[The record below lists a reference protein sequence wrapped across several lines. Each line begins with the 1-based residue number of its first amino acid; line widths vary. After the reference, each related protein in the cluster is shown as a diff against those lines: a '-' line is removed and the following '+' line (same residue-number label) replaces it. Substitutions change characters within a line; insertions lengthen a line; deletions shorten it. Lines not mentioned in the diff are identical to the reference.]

1 MPVKILVIDDDRD
14 VLDMLMR
21 VLSDAGHEVKVATDA
36 KAGLGEIGDTKPDVL
51 ITDILMPEVDGI
63 EVIKGL
69 RRRYP
74 DLWIVAISG
83 GGSYMPANVSLKI
96 SEAFGADRTLY
107 KPFLKADLLAAIKP
121 S

>member
-1 MPVKILVIDDDRD
+1 MKILVIDDDRD
-14 VLDMLMR
+14 VLDMLTR
-21 VLSDAGHEVKVATDA
+21 VLADAGHDVEAATDA
-36 KAGLGEIGDTKPDVL
+36 KTGLGQIGDIKPDVL
-51 ITDILMPEVDGI
+51 ITDILMPDVDGI

-69 RRRYP
+69 RHRYP

-83 GGSYMPANVSLKI
+83 GGNFMPANVSLKM

-107 KPFLKADLLAAIKP
+107 KPFLRADLLAAIRP

>member
-1 MPVKILVIDDDRD
+1 MKILVIDDDPD
-14 VLDMLMR
+14 ILEMLTR
-21 VLSDAGHEVKVATDA
+21 VLADAGHEVRVATDA
-36 KAGLGEIGDTKPDVL
+36 KLGLGEIERATPEVL
-51 ITDILMPEVDGI
+51 ITDVLMPEVDGI

-83 GGSYMPANVSLKI
+83 GGSFMPANVSLKM

-107 KPFLKADLLAAIKP
+107 KPFLKADLLAAIVP